1 MPLLKSSVWLV
12 YHDVA
17 SYIIVFAMHLI
28 LIFDFLIV
36 AGNNN
41 QLKMLIELYFH
52 SYQRHTPYYSLY
64 KQTLFTYKISS
75 FCATKN
81 FNNEKFANYG
91 NNHINHVTHYE
102 KRDHSE
108 YRQQY
113 ESKSTFIM
121 TMANLLSTNVS
132 VSIDTC
138 ISVQAPI
145 QSGLQV
151 QYITP
156 YTQ

>member
-1 MPLLKSSVWLV
+1 
-12 YHDVA
+12 
-17 SYIIVFAMHLI
+17 
-28 LIFDFLIV
+28 
-36 AGNNN
+36 
-41 QLKMLIELYFH
+41 MLIELYFH

-64 KQTLFTYKISS
+64 KQTLFTYKILS

-91 NNHINHVTHYE
+91 NNHNNHVTHYE

-121 TMANLLSTNVS
+121 TMAKNLTNATTDDIELRICSVGTLSRDN
-132 VSIDTC
+132 IPLEL
-138 ISVQAPI
+138 IELYVQ
-145 QSGLQV
+145 
-151 QYITP
+151 
-156 YTQ
+156 